1 MNERSAFTVHWL
13 ISMRTI
19 SPASKRE
26 RPRRA
31 DCCSFRK
38 ECARSFPV
46 KVKLPKRSRAQ
57 STPTQRTFFT
67 CCGIWRATMRG
78 SRSRPATKLQMIGFR
93 SENRRN
99 CEVMADNSSGASTDS
114 VTVPWSDTIRF
125 VRQLSHDLRNDL
137 NAIELRSAYIG
148 ELTQDQEVTSEIRRL
163 REVVSDMNST
173 LQLLSRAVGKFTP
186 NVITY
191 PVVEFLADM
200 RTQIERNFSK
210 ENHEI
215 TWDVQLQDGILN
227 IDPQLF
233 QEVFV
238 ELFAN
243 AFRHDRGK
251 GALVARARICDGR
264 FLFSLHEPKAAF
276 SSETQN
282 WGREPLRN
290 IRQRHY
296 GLGLNRVRAIIEAH
310 GGELQAQYDPK
321 AATLVSTMA
330 LPMSDRQSEHG

>member
-1 MNERSAFTVHWL
+1 M
-13 ISMRTI
+13 
-19 SPASKRE
+19 
-26 RPRRA
+26 
-31 DCCSFRK
+31 
-38 ECARSFPV
+38 
-46 KVKLPKRSRAQ
+46 
-57 STPTQRTFFT
+57 
-67 CCGIWRATMRG
+67 
-78 SRSRPATKLQMIGFR
+78 KLQTIGFR

-99 CEVMADNSSGASTDS
+99 CKVMADKSSKAPTDLL
-114 VTVPWSDTIRF
+114 TVPWSDTVRF

-148 ELTQDQEVTSEIRRL
+148 ELTQDQELTSEIKRL

-173 LQLLSRAVGKFTP
+173 LQLLSRAVGEVTP
-186 NVITY
+186 NVIAY
-191 PVVEFLADM
+191 PAGEFLADM
-200 RTQIERNFSK
+200 RTQIERNSSK

-251 GALVARARICDGR
+251 GPLVARARISDGR
-264 FLFSLHEPKAAF
+264 FLFTLHEPKAAF

-330 LPMSDRQSEHG
+330 LPMSSGQSEHG